1 MIAVSSLL
9 AGKYDEYSRLFIE
22 IPFLPC
28 QPDLHTAPGGRYLK
42 AFHKDPL
49 TDFPGGMKK
58 FLLLPEHT
66 A

>member
-42 AFHKDPL
+42 AFHKGSLDR
-49 TDFPGGMKK
+49 KSVV
-58 FLLLPEHT
+58 
-66 A
+66 